1 MINTL
6 FEDYRGPNLPKEV
19 QLGRVRRVIREE
31 LTDCQR
37 EILTAYYFHELNIT
51 QIAAQRGINKS
62 TVCRTLHRAER
73 RIRQCLKY

>member
-1 MINTL
+1 MISTL
-6 FEDYRGPNLPKEV
+6 FEDYRGLNLPKEV
-19 QLGRVRRVIREE
+19 QLQRVRRVIREE

-37 EILTAYYFHELNIT
+37 EILTQYYFHEQNMA